1 MKISYNWLK
10 QYVDFDY
17 SPQQLSEILTN
28 TGLEIG
34 GLEKFESIKGG
45 LEGVV
50 VGKVRTCTKHPNA
63 DKLSV
68 TTVDVG
74 EQEPL
79 PIVCGAPNVDEGQKV
94 LVAKVGAT
102 LYPEEDKPFP
112 IRKTKI
118 RGEVSEGMICA
129 EDELGL
135 GSSHEGIMVLDD
147 DKQIGKPAS
156 DYFDVEQDWTLEI
169 DLTPNRADATSHI
182 GVARDVIA
190 VINRMEKENKVTLKI
205 PEISDFRVDN
215 NDLQIPVEIRD
226 QEACPRYSA
235 VTLKGIKVEDS
246 PEWLKNRLKA
256 AGLRPVNNVV
266 DATNYIMLETGHPLH
281 PFDAAQIEGNKVI
294 IQRLPENTGF
304 QTLDGVERKLSSEDL
319 MICDSKNP
327 MCIAGVFGGINSG
340 VKQETT
346 DLFLESAYFN
356 PTSIRKTSKRH
367 QLKTDASFRYER
379 GADPNVTLFALKR
392 AAMLIKEV
400 AGGQIAS
407 EVIDENPGNLKPW
420 EIDLHYEKLDNLAG
434 MSIERPIIVKILSD
448 LGMEILEES
457 VDKVKMLVPTFK
469 VDVKR
474 EVDVIE
480 EVMRIY
486 GYNYIPLPDKMQI
499 SLSHSEKPDRDH
511 LTNMISDF
519 LSSNGFLEAMNNS
532 LTAYQNANLS
542 ENIDSGHFVQILN
555 PLSRELNVMRQDLLV
570 GGLQTISYNSNRQ
583 NKDLMF
589 FEIGKTYHYNP
600 ELDKKQDVRKRYIED
615 HRLGIFLTG
624 KKFRE
629 NWNKSEDAFDFY
641 DAKYWVHNVVNRMG
655 VDSEKLQSKPSS
667 RDYFS
672 EGLLYRS
679 GKKEIGQF
687 GKVSR
692 KILQKFDIEQDVFYV
707 DIAWDTLVE
716 MTKDSGI
723 AYQSLPKYPEVR
735 RDLAMLLDK
744 EVEFEQLKHLAY
756 EKERKILKSV
766 RLFDVYEGKNVPEG
780 KKSYAVSFI
789 LQDPYKT
796 LTDKLID
803 KTMKKLQQT
812 FEQKLQAEIRG

>member
-10 QYVDFDY
+10 QYVDFEY

-34 GLEKFESIKGG
+34 SLEKFESVKGS

-50 VGKVRTCTKHPNA
+50 VGEVITCKKHLNA

-74 EQEPL
+74 ENQPL

-112 IRKTKI
+112 IKKTKI
-118 RGEVSEGMICA
+118 RGETSEGMICA

-135 GSSHEGIMVLDD
+135 GASHEGIMVLDD
-147 DKQIGKPAS
+147 DKQVGQPAS
-156 DYFDVEQDWTLEI
+156 KYFNVEEDWTLEI

-190 VINRMEKENKVTLKI
+190 VINRMEKEKKVDLKI
-205 PEISDFRVDN
+205 PDIAEFHVDTN
-215 NDLQIPVEIRD
+215 ELQIPVEIED
-226 QEACPRYSA
+226 PEACPRYSA
-235 VTLKGIKVEDS
+235 ITIKDIKVGES

-256 AGLRPVNNVV
+256 AGIRPVNNVV
-266 DATNYIMLETGHPLH
+266 DATNFIMLETGHPLH
-281 PFDAAQIEGNKVI
+281 PFDADHIEGGKVVI
-294 IQRLPENTGF
+294 KKLNEGTAFN
-304 QTLDGVERKLSSEDL
+304 TLDGVERKLSSEDL
-319 MICDSKNP
+319 MICDARNP
-327 MCIAGVFGGINSG
+327 MCIAGVFGGMNSG

-346 DLFLESAYFN
+346 SLFLESAYFN

-379 GADPNVTLFALKR
+379 GADPNITLFALKR

-400 AGGQIAS
+400 AGGRIAS

-420 EIDLHYEKLDNLAG
+420 EVELHYEKLDKLAG
-434 MSIERPIIVKILSD
+434 MHIDRPLVIRILSD

-457 VDKVKMLVPTFK
+457 VEKVKMLVPTFK

-474 EVDVIE
+474 DVDVIE

-486 GYNYIPLPDKMQI
+486 GYNYIPLPEKMQI
-499 SLSHSEKPDRDH
+499 SLSHAQKPDRDH

-519 LSSNGFLEAMNNS
+519 LSSNGFLETMNNS
-532 LTAYQNANLS
+532 LTAYQNSNLS
-542 ENIDSGHFVQILN
+542 ENIDSAQFVHILN

-570 GGLQTISYNSNRQ
+570 GGLQTISYNINRQ

-589 FEIGKTYHYNP
+589 YEIGKVYHFNP
-600 ELDKKQDVRKRYIED
+600 QSNKNQDVRKRYSEN

-624 KKFRE
+624 KKYKE
-629 NWNKSEDAFDFY
+629 SWNKPGDIFDLY
-641 DAKYWVHNVVNRMG
+641 DAKYWVHNVLTRMG
-655 VDSEKLQSKPSS
+655 VQSEKLQTKSCS

-672 EGLLYRS
+672 EGLLYKN
-679 GKKEIGQF
+679 GKSEIVQF

-692 KILQKFDIEQDVFYV
+692 KLLQKFDIEQDVFYV
-707 DIAWDTLVE
+707 DIAWDRLIA
-716 MTKDSGI
+716 MTGEAEI
-723 AYQSLPKYPEVR
+723 AYKPLPKYPEVR
-735 RDLAMLLDK
+735 RDLAMILDK
-744 EVEFEQLKHLAY
+744 GVRFEDIKQLAY
-756 EKERKILKSV
+756 EKERKTLKSV

-789 LQDPYKT
+789 LQDPNKT

-803 KTMKKLQQT
+803 KTMSKLQQA
-812 FEQKLQAEIRG
+812 FEQKLNAEIRG